1 MKKLLFVALAAVGM
15 TACVQNEEL
24 VVPQNTAAI
33 TFDSFV
39 GNATKADPS
48 YNEQANPL
56 TAFDVWA
63 FMDETDGT
71 VLTDEDVQK
80 NGGVWSY
87 YNTQYWFPNHTYY
100 FAALAPM
107 ESANVTET
115 LATGE
120 AAKLG
125 LGTVAFTNVD
135 GPEDLLYAKAKVTT
149 PDAATLA
156 NQGMDPVH
164 MQFQHLLSKVKF
176 TFQNGFTT
184 ENVTVKVSEVAMT
197 APESATIDLAQATY
211 NWESHAGE
219 ISLAFGETSVLAYT
233 AKGEATDERLTI
245 AAPATQSYNVS
256 FKVEVYQ
263 SGKLAMTEQK
273 SAVIENI
280 ALEMGKAYN
289 FTAVIDPT
297 TLGLHAIEFTAS
309 VEAWDTPVVEET
321 VDVIKSEAGYLIQT
335 QDGFLHFAKMV
346 NEGNA
351 EWKNA
356 KVILNTDVDLAGVE
370 WAPIGSESNFF
381 EGIFDGNGHKVSN
394 FKVTTLD
401 GHAGLFGYARATIKN
416 ISVENV
422 TLVAHHYAG
431 GIVGQGYVK
440 LDNCHAENI
449 NITLTTDNHDNGD
462 KAGGIVGQLLEGANM
477 HVKNSTAKNVTIK
490 GYRDL
495 GGIAGMA
502 HENNTVLNCSVE
514 NVTLIQDLSDDY
526 QSTTPTTLGAVVGR
540 FGSNVTYEGCT
551 GEATIYKY
559 AANQDGFVSA
569 LALGGDILLA
579 AGEYDFPASGVY
591 AGEVKVSPEALVV
604 RSGAGVVVNLP
615 KSTYIPGTTLTL
627 EGVTFKV
634 PAGLTYNESA
644 FAFIHHADVFNMK
657 DCVVEG
663 GRLRLNVYEANIDE
677 CQFNVTTSSGFDG
690 YGLFYYGK
698 SGSQVNVSKSTFTT
712 CGKAIVL
719 YNEGACEL
727 NLKVDTCTFTSSN
740 PETDKAAISV
750 HSEGGIHGTLDIVN
764 STATDFANHN
774 GGLWRDVNNNTGKD
788 NNKFT
793 VEVNEDVV
801 MVEGAALVNTW
812 EEFTAALTNG
822 ATDIFL
828 KSDIEYA
835 SNYQLQKSVNIYLG
849 GKAMT
854 LPMLNIHAKTT
865 VANGTINGKVYA
877 RKNSEIVFD
886 NVKFSGAVA
895 DNLSTEGH
903 LAIQGGCKSLYAKDC
918 LFSPTSVSGSQTKPL
933 SFEGGASAL
942 KFEGCEFKSSPYK
955 KQVYLNSLSA
965 AGSLEFI
972 NCNFNNKTP
981 NIMFA
986 GTCPLTNI
994 KMSGTTKLSSVTFE
1008 INRAKDA
1015 VTAEDL
1021 AYLRTL
1027 IANNSFSSVRVFYA
1041 GGSSEYIR

>member
-1 MKKLLFVALAAVGM
+1 M
-15 TACVQNEEL
+15 
-24 VVPQNTAAI
+24 PQNTAAI
-33 TFDSFV
+33 SFDSFV

-48 YNEQANPL
+48 YNETTKPL
-56 TAFDVWA
+56 EAFKVWA
-63 FMDETDGT
+63 FMDETAGNVFDAEVVT
-71 VLTDEDVQK
+71 N

-87 YNTQYWFPNHTYY
+87 QNLQYWYPKHTYY
-100 FAALAPM
+100 FAALAPVKDDAHW
-107 ESANVTET
+107 SVNV
-115 LATGE
+115 ATDD
-120 AAKLG
+120 AKAVYG
-125 LGTVAFTNVD
+125 LGTVSFTNED
-135 GPEDLLYAKAKVTT
+135 GTEDLLYAKAKVPT
-149 PDAATLA
+149 PADAAYLA
-156 NQGMDPVH
+156 NNGMPAVEMD
-164 MQFQHLLSKVKF
+164 FQHLLSKVKF
-176 TFQNGFTT
+176 TFQNGFNANNTT
-184 ENVTVKVSEVAMT
+184 VQVTGVTMS
-197 APESATIDLAQATY
+197 APKAGTIDLAVTDYAEGWNLGT
-211 NWESHAGE
+211 ES
-219 ISLAFGETSVLAYT
+219 ITLAFGDVAGALALG
-233 AKGEATDERLTI
+233 ASAEAADERLTI
-245 AAPATQSYNVS
+245 PAAATQEYAVS
-256 FKVEVYQ
+256 FHVLVKQGSVKAMESDINATI
-263 SGKLAMTEQK
+263 SG
-273 SAVIENI
+273 I

-289 FTAVIDPT
+289 FTAVINQDVLDLKP
-297 TLGLHAIEFTAS
+297 IQFTAT
-309 VEAWDTPVVEET
+309 VQGWDTPVVEET
-321 VDVIKSEAGYLIQT
+321 VDVIKSEVGYLIQT
-335 QDGFLHFAKMV
+335 HDGFLHFAKMV

-356 KVILNTDVDLAGVE
+356 KVILNTDIDLAGAE
-370 WAPIGSESNFF
+370 WTPIGSTTNPFT
-381 EGIFDGNGHKVSN
+381 GTFDGNGHKVSN
-394 FKVTTLD
+394 FQVTTQE
-401 GHAGLFGYARATIKN
+401 GYAGLFGYARATFKN
-416 ISVENV
+416 LTIENV
-422 TLVAHHYAG
+422 KLVANHYAG
-431 GIVGQGYVK
+431 ALVGQGYVK
-440 LDNCHAENI
+440 IDNCHAENV
-449 NITLTTDNHDNGD
+449 NITLSTKNNDWSD
-462 KAGGIVGQLLEGANM
+462 KAGGIVGQLLEGATLGIS
-477 HVKNSTAKNVTIK
+477 NSTVENVTIK
-490 GYRDL
+490 GYRDF
-495 GGIAGMA
+495 GGVAGMA
-502 HENNTVLNCSVE
+502 HNNNFVKNCSAT
-514 NVTLIQDLSDDY
+514 NVTLIQDLSDNY

-540 FGSNVTYEGCT
+540 YGSNVTYEGCT

-615 KSTYIPGTTLTL
+615 MSTYIPGTTLTL

-634 PAGLTYNESA
+634 PAGLNYTEFA

-657 DCVVEG
+657 ECVVEG
-663 GRLRLNVYEANIDE
+663 GRLRLNVNEANIDK

-698 SGSQVNVSKSTFTT
+698 SGSQVNVSNSTFTT

-764 STATDFANHN
+764 STATGFANHN
-774 GGLWRDVNNNTGKD
+774 DGLWRDVNNNTGKD

-793 VEVNEDVV
+793 VEVDEDVV

-812 EEFTAALTNG
+812 AEFTTALANG
-822 ATDIFL
+822 ATDISL

-835 SNYQLQKSVNIYLG
+835 SNYQLQNSVNIYLG
-849 GKAMT
+849 GKSMT
-854 LPMLNIHAKTT
+854 LPMINIHKNVTIK
-865 VANGTINGKVYA
+865 NGTINGKVYA

-903 LAIQGGCKSLYAKDC
+903 LAIQGGCKSLYAKNC

-986 GTCPLTNI
+986 ASCPLTNI
-994 KMSGTTKLSSVTFE
+994 TMRGTTKLGSVTFE

-1015 VTAEDL
+1015 VTEAEL
-1021 AYLRTL
+1021 AHIKTL

-1041 GGSSEYIR
+1041 GGSSEYLR